1 MKRGWTRTLL
11 VTSLLPLMVSAL
23 VGCDALGVHPYAG
36 SIIQLSVA
44 NAPVTPAGQHLELW
58 ARNANNDI
66 IRIEPFVDLT
76 NYVTAQGMM
85 IRPAISLKD
94 PCMTDGHGHLLTSA
108 TAYPSSVTI
117 AGVTQTPPEQAQQV
131 IDRINQL
138 APAVGNVLLAV
149 VPYDPTPPP
158 TIPDGTS
165 PEDRQTLCDNF
176 MFTTDPDKKSI
187 PTRYVANPKQITA
200 PINGTVYG
208 FIAFTTISP
217 PTNYDGFRLDTAVN
231 LKGVQE
237 LFFTLETVE
246 PKDVDPL
253 HRGKLF
259 LTSELTQGGRD
270 VVHFELRHADP
281 NDLASG
287 SAAVLFNLDED
298 PVQF

>member
-36 SIIQLSVA
+36 SIIQVSVA

-66 IRIEPFVDLT
+66 IRIEPFYDVT
-76 NYVTAQGMM
+76 NYKTSPGLM

-94 PCMTDGHGHLLTSA
+94 PCMIDDQGHLLTSS
-108 TAYPSSVTI
+108 TAYPTSVTI

-138 APAVGNVLLAV
+138 APAVGQVLLAV
-149 VPYDPTPPP
+149 LPYDPTPPP
-158 TIPDGTS
+158 PVPDDAMPELRKSMCDGYRNASPLTYIP
-165 PEDRQTLCDNF
+165 
-176 MFTTDPDKKSI
+176 
-187 PTRYVANPKQITA
+187 NPKQITA
-200 PINGTVYG
+200 PLHGAVYG

-237 LFFTLETVE
+237 LFFTLENVE
-246 PKDVDPL
+246 PQAVDPL